1 LSTFT
6 PTHIIVGHIDR
17 PGPFFA
23 QQQTTMTM
31 TSEERFSQH
40 MQKVLKG
47 ISAPISTGGRIAL
60 ETEPTITLKG
70 CQSSFTMSLAKN
82 ENGDPW
88 GEGRAN
94 AKLDRQAE
102 MLKGL
107 IEKMPKAAFG
117 QGSETKYDPSVR
129 DALQMKAE
137 DFEVNIPNEKL
148 EDIKAKIKSGLQL
161 ETDIFL
167 EPYSLNMY
175 EKGGRFVKHKDTPR
189 GDDMLGTLLI
199 CLPSLFTGGDFE
211 TSMGSEKASYLVKN
225 KSYDWEKTE
234 GGCYDWWKDT
244 PNSKELPWCAFFA
257 DVDHEIKTV
266 TGGVRVTMAYLIRRK
281 DSKSAL
287 SQLPRQIMEKE
298 QASIIHDEIQK
309 ALGDETFLKSG
320 GKIGYPCMHL
330 YTNKEV
336 FPSGK
341 DSSDP
346 LSKGQI
352 SKLKGRDLIVANA
365 AASCSLDVYIVPYLS
380 HDLQEDIA
388 PYKLSKFPKKRKCPR
403 YMSEEDVGDHFDGT
417 RDHRDEWD
425 VKNQPY
431 NQADLWM
438 LEYGDEEQAKLDVGS
453 CDNYN
458 YEGYYGNEASYTSF
472 YVEAA
477 LHIEVPDSFE
487 REDFIKAT
495 KKART
500 E

>member
-1 LSTFT
+1 
-6 PTHIIVGHIDR
+6 
-17 PGPFFA
+17 
-23 QQQTTMTM
+23 M
-31 TSEERFSQH
+31 TSEERFSRH

-70 CQSSFTMSLAKN
+70 CQSSFPMSLAKN

-88 GEGRAN
+88 GEDRTK
-94 AKLDRQAE
+94 AKLGRQAE

-107 IEKMPKAAFG
+107 IDKMPKAAFG

-137 DFEVNIPNEKL
+137 DFEVSIPTEKL
-148 EDIKAKIKSGLQL
+148 EDIKTKIKSGLQL
-161 ETDIFL
+161 ETDIVL

-225 KSYDWEKTE
+225 KCYDWEKTE

-266 TGGVRVTMAYLIRRK
+266 TGGVRVTVAYLIRRK

-287 SQLPRQIMEKE
+287 SQLPRQIMEEE
-298 QASIIHDEIQK
+298 QSSIVQDAIQK

-346 LSKGQI
+346 LSTEQI

-365 AASCSLDVYIVPYLS
+365 AASCSLDVHIVPYLS
-380 HDLQEDIA
+380 HDLQCDVA
-388 PYKLSKFPKKRKCPR
+388 PYKLSKFPKKKKCPR
-403 YMSEEDVGDHFDGT
+403 YMSEEDVGDYFDGT
-417 RDHRDEWD
+417 HDHRDNMDE
-425 VKNQPY
+425 KNHPY
-431 NQADLWM
+431 SHADLWM

-477 LHIEVPDSFE
+477 LHIEVPDSSD
-487 REDFIKAT
+487 REGMIKAI
-495 KKART
+495 KKARA